1 MHMSL
6 LSMMCVY
13 LAYLPGVVT
22 VAAAALQLQLSV
34 PALQT
39 AHLAPQL
46 LHLSTHTHLTASAV

>member
-1 MHMSL
+1 
-6 LSMMCVY
+6 MMCVY

-46 LHLSTHTHLTASAV
+46 LHLSTHTHLAASAI